1 MDSRL
6 VLSAALVAGLFAGSA
21 AAQSA
26 PAAARAAEAPPTA
39 DAEADR
45 LEACADALVAIG
57 QSPAKRERANCA
69 RLLSVLQARILAR
82 QLPGAQMEIL
92 EPVQTGNQSSGA
104 GAQSTPVP
112 SVAPASVA
120 AGTVGLAGTQTGT
133 KAVTVLSVN
142 PLSIVASPDEA
153 ATPAF
158 IATAA
163 RLADLTL
170 TLPIS
175 AGSLSGGAT
184 PSAFDYVGVRLRVNA
199 FAFLSGP
206 SVVEQATA
214 RAKAY
219 GGKLSEIA
227 NSVQAALDSA
237 PDVVACA
244 RGIADDNAAA
254 IKTGCGK
261 EVVIPTAAEDYA
273 GYLEELETVRWN
285 ADRQYLGADLR
296 GDFGDPTFSG
306 EPALRGTSLL
316 ASMGYGVRLGR
327 PGNFA
332 MLRTRLGAVYSQLQG
347 GETPVWSVDYGVA
360 VEWGAIAN
368 IQSFRFGVG
377 LEGRRAMG
385 AAGVADT
392 NFTDFKLG
400 LGIPLSNRSTISVG
414 FSIPLG
420 ANNPHAPVLT
430 MTGDWSL
437 LLADL
442 TAGTSPLTKRP

>member
-1 MDSRL
+1 MDSRF

-21 AAQSA
+21 VAQSA
-26 PAAARAAEAPPTA
+26 PPAAQATEAEPSA
-39 DAEADR
+39 DAEAAR
-45 LEACADALVAIG
+45 LKACADALVAIG
-57 QSPAKRERANCA
+57 HSPAKRERANCA

-82 QLPGAQMEIL
+82 QLPGAKMELL
-92 EPVQTGNQSSGA
+92 EPIQTGNQSSGA

-112 SVAPASVA
+112 SAAPASVA
-120 AGTVGLAGTQTGT
+120 AGTVGLAGTRTGT

-142 PLSIVASPDEA
+142 PLSIAASPDEA

-175 AGSLSGGAT
+175 TGALSAGGAP

-219 GGKLSEIA
+219 GVKLSEIA
-227 NSVQAALDSA
+227 NNVQAALDSA

-244 RGIADDNAAA
+244 RGIAADDVAA

-296 GDFGDPTFSG
+296 SDFGDPTFSG
-306 EPALRGTSLL
+306 DPALRGTSLL

-327 PGNFA
+327 PGSFA

-377 LEGRRAMG
+377 LEGRRSMG

-392 NFTDFKLG
+392 NFTDLKLG
-400 LGIPLSNRSTISVG
+400 LGIPLSDRSTISVG
-414 FSIPLG
+414 FSLPLG

-430 MTGDWSL
+430 MSGDW
-437 LLADL
+437 
-442 TAGTSPLTKRP
+442 